1 MAWCL
6 PRCITTWY
14 SSASSRVLRGLPVDF
29 HIGLT
34 REPLKLTS
42 GVIWTALNIDYP
54 GHSFS
59 HLGVFFGLLTRSIL
73 PHGADH
79 LSEGLNGR
87 LPNQDLMN
95 SFDRIARYTAGVPV
109 TLYEHLDPR
118 EEPAVDK
125 SPSWLPQYL
134 YNISDIKSYLY
145 QAKNVI
151 RHMKYQS
158 NGRGSGVHGLFH
170 Q

>member
-1 MAWCL
+1 L
-6 PRCITTWY
+6 T
-14 SSASSRVLRGLPVDF
+14 RVLRGISIDF
-29 HIGLT
+29 YIGLT
-34 REPLKLTS
+34 RESLKLTS

-59 HLGVFFGLLTRSIL
+59 HLGVFFGPLTRSIL
-73 PHGADH
+73 PHDADR
-79 LSEGLNGR
+79 LLEGLNGR

-109 TLYEHLDPR
+109 TLYEHLDPSE
-118 EEPAVDK
+118 EEPAVIK
-125 SPSWLPQYL
+125 SPAWLPQYL

>member
-1 MAWCL
+1 MSC
-6 PRCITTWY
+6 
-14 SSASSRVLRGLPVDF
+14 VLCGLSVDF
-29 HIGLT
+29 YIGLT

-59 HLGVFFGLLTRSIL
+59 HLGVFFGPLVPWLAQST
-73 PHGADH
+73 PPYDADH
-79 LSEGLNGR
+79 LLEGLNGR

-118 EEPAVDK
+118 EEPAVNNP
-125 SPSWLPQYL
+125 PSWLPQYV

>member
-1 MAWCL
+1 
-6 PRCITTWY
+6 
-14 SSASSRVLRGLPVDF
+14 
-29 HIGLT
+29 
-34 REPLKLTS
+34 
-42 GVIWTALNIDYP
+42 
-54 GHSFS
+54 
-59 HLGVFFGLLTRSIL
+59 
-73 PHGADH
+73 
-79 LSEGLNGR
+79 
-87 LPNQDLMN
+87 MN
-95 SFDRIARYTAGVPV
+95 SFERIARYTAGVPV

-118 EEPAVDK
+118 EEPAAKK

-134 YNISDIKSYLY
+134 HNISGIKSYLY